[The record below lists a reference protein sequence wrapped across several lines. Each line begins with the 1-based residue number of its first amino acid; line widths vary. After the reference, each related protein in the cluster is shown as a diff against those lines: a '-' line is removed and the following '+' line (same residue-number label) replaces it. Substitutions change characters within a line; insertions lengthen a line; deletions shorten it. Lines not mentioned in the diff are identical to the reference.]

1 MISLDC
7 FACKSKISAP
17 DQAAGRSGKCPKCG
31 ALLLFPSAAIS
42 IQASEPPA
50 AKPEIKLPRPKRKK
64 FAKKET
70 SRLPVYLA
78 CTGLGLAV
86 MLAVGLWVGVSFY
99 LDHRRTQEIQE
110 KELAELER
118 KRALDEK
125 QTSFL
130 TAQQQLDEAN
140 LKFRQKKQEKD
151 QAAMEELD
159 RQNRELKQRREK
171 DAQERT
177 KEFQTRVDQQV
188 KEAQEKEKATEQEKR
203 REAERKRQLEMIE
216 EDHKAILAYKK
227 IHIKVRGTIR
237 DILWSPPL
245 RAVSVKGKEDGDNF
259 VPKEGFLYRLQGVV
273 GENRNPVSYYF
284 LIVNRECVGW
294 QSAKSSSAVTMCK
307 IIGDLSSP

>member
-7 FACKSKISAP
+7 FACKSKINAP

-42 IQASEPPA
+42 IQASDPPA
-50 AKPEIKLPRPKRKK
+50 AKPEIKPARPKRKK

-78 CTGLGLAV
+78 CAGLGLVV

-125 QTSFL
+125 HTSFL

-159 RQNRELKQRREK
+159 RQNRELKQKREK
-171 DAQERT
+171 DTQEKA

-188 KEAQEKEKATEQEKR
+188 KEAQDKEKGDRA
-203 REAERKRQLEMIE
+203 RKTARGRAQ
-216 EDHKAILAYKK
+216 KAI
-227 IHIKVRGTIR
+227 GN
-237 DILWSPPL
+237 D
-245 RAVSVKGKEDGDNF
+245 
-259 VPKEGFLYRLQGVV
+259 
-273 GENRNPVSYYF
+273 
-284 LIVNRECVGW
+284 
-294 QSAKSSSAVTMCK
+294 
-307 IIGDLSSP
+307 